1 VNVGDLQGFLRT
13 LGALLAANQGG
24 KPAAEFEAFC
34 AGLEPFREQSV
45 GVFAQFLQDAAEYKR
60 TGKVP
65 EPVGKRGAGR
75 RQAGPKAGAPKPAL
89 KKKDDLEAVEAAAA
103 CLQALY
109 DRATDPTLSHTAIE
123 TEVNR
128 IDREFDAE
136 GLKAV
141 ARRFGITS
149 GLSGKAAA
157 RTKILNRIAERK
169 GQHERGAVI
178 AGIAQASAPPPVTA
192 ARPQEPD
199 VVVEAGP
206 PTAGAATGGA
216 SLRPSTP

>member
-34 AGLEPFREQSV
+34 ATLEPFREQSV
-45 GVFAQFLQDAAEYKR
+45 GTFAQFLQDAAEYKR

-65 EPVGKRGAGR
+65 ESVSKRGPGR
-75 RQAGPKAGAPKPAL
+75 KQPVPATGAPKPAL
-89 KKKDDLEAVEAAAA
+89 KKKDDLQAVEEAAA
-103 CLQALY
+103 CLLGLY
-109 DRATDPTLSHTAIE
+109 DRASDPTLSHTAIE

-149 GLSGKAAA
+149 GLTGKAAA

-178 AGIAQASAPPPVTA
+178 AEIAQASAPPPALSVA
-192 ARPQEPD
+192 PQEPD
-199 VVVEAGP
+199 VVVEARLSA
-206 PTAGAATGGA
+206 AGG
-216 SLRPSTP
+216 SLRPSS